1 MHLIDVQNL
10 FCNDISYYK
19 KEISY
24 LNKQIEL
31 YKRALSDLENKKVSQ
46 IVKDLIYDKYHIS
59 NNRNIDILYGIL
71 KNDLFTLEKRLELIN
86 KKYSM
91 SLSIYNAIK
100 YRQTITPDMIAAIKE
115 KLIEEKV
122 KDADLIKIMEL
133 IKVRNGNILVN
144 EKNAIFSE
152 DLFLVINMLNSGFEQ
167 IDVPVNNNKLLEH
180 DISNAINVINNN
192 SLTIIDS
199 VLDFSKYNIQEQE
212 YIYKRLLVYYQDK
225 IYNLIEVLKN
235 KEYYFDIEL
244 LKQIKDE
251 YKELHNIYMF
261 LRNRLDSLTIV
272 QDETVL
278 INLSTDEEDNVRTL
292 YYSSNSEDASKC
304 YFIKDLKEIREEAN
318 FTILDLIRNFKLG
331 DNRDIKIITNGFI
344 ELKHD
349 QVRIILKL
357 IDNNNYSV
365 MGVFIKKSDNDSKT
379 YKKLFDRPIAI
390 KDDEYSKVV
399 EEYYIDYLE
408 SNKRKGTR

>member
-46 IVKDLIYDKYHIS
+46 IVKDLIYEKYHIS
-59 NNRNIDILYGIL
+59 NNRNIDVLHGIL

-100 YRQTITPDMIAAIKE
+100 YRQIITPDMINAIKE

-133 IKVRNGNILVN
+133 INVRNGNILVN

-152 DLFLVINMLNSGFEQ
+152 DLFLVINMLNSGFEE
-167 IDVPVNNNKLLEH
+167 IDVTMNTDESLDEEITK
-180 DISNAINVINNN
+180 IINE
-192 SLTIIDS
+192 LDS
-199 VLDFSKYNIQEQE
+199 TNITTLDLSKYKKEEQI
-212 YIYKRLLVYYQDK
+212 YIYKRLLVFYQDK

-244 LKQIKDE
+244 LQQIKDE
-251 YKELHNIYMF
+251 YKETYAIYIF
-261 LRNRLDSLTIV
+261 IKNELDALNLEEN
-272 QDETVL
+272 DAVL
-278 INLSTDEEDNVRTL
+278 INLEQT
-292 YYSSNSEDASKC
+292 
-304 YFIKDLKEIREEAN
+304 
-318 FTILDLIRNFKLG
+318 
-331 DNRDIKIITNGFI
+331 
-344 ELKHD
+344 
-349 QVRIILKL
+349 
-357 IDNNNYSV
+357 NNN
-365 MGVFIKKSDNDSKT
+365 
-379 YKKLFDRPIAI
+379 
-390 KDDEYSKVV
+390 
-399 EEYYIDYLE
+399 
-408 SNKRKGTR
+408 RKGAR

>member
-46 IVKDLIYDKYHIS
+46 IVKDLIYEKYHIS
-59 NNRNIDILYGIL
+59 NNRNIDVLHGIL

-133 IKVRNGNILVN
+133 INVRNGNILVN

-180 DISNAINVINNN
+180 DISNAINIINNN

-251 YKELHNIYMF
+251 YKELYYIYMF

-278 INLSTDEEDNVRTL
+278 INLSTDEEDNVRNL

-304 YFIKDLKEIREEAN
+304 YFIKDLKEIREKAN

-349 QVRIILKL
+349 QIRIILKP
-357 IDNNNYSV
+357 IGKNNYSV

-390 KDDEYSKVV
+390 KDDEYSKLV

>member
-46 IVKDLIYDKYHIS
+46 IVKDLIYEKYHIS
-59 NNRNIDILYGIL
+59 NNRNIDVLHGIL

-122 KDADLIKIMEL
+122 KDVDLIKIMEL
-133 IKVRNGNILVN
+133 INVRNGHVLVN
-144 EKNAIFSE
+144 EEKAIFSE
-152 DLFLVINMLNSGFEQ
+152 DLFLVLNMLNSGFEE
-167 IDVPVNNNKLLEH
+167 IDVTMNTDESLDEEITK
-180 DISNAINVINNN
+180 IINE
-192 SLTIIDS
+192 LDS
-199 VLDFSKYNIQEQE
+199 TNITTLDLSKYKKEEQI
-212 YIYKRLLVYYQDK
+212 YIYKRLLVFYQDK

-244 LKQIKDE
+244 LQQIKDE
-251 YKELHNIYMF
+251 YKETYAIYIF
-261 LRNRLDSLTIV
+261 IRNELDALNLEEN
-272 QDETVL
+272 DAVL
-278 INLSTDEEDNVRTL
+278 INLEQT
-292 YYSSNSEDASKC
+292 
-304 YFIKDLKEIREEAN
+304 
-318 FTILDLIRNFKLG
+318 
-331 DNRDIKIITNGFI
+331 
-344 ELKHD
+344 
-349 QVRIILKL
+349 
-357 IDNNNYSV
+357 NNN
-365 MGVFIKKSDNDSKT
+365 
-379 YKKLFDRPIAI
+379 
-390 KDDEYSKVV
+390 
-399 EEYYIDYLE
+399 
-408 SNKRKGTR
+408 RKGAR

>member
-46 IVKDLIYDKYHIS
+46 IVKDLIYEKYHIS
-59 NNRNIDILYGIL
+59 NNRNIDVLHGIL

-100 YRQTITPDMIAAIKE
+100 YRQIITPDMINAIKE

-133 IKVRNGNILVN
+133 INVRNGHVLVN
-144 EKNAIFSE
+144 EEKAIFSE
-152 DLFLVINMLNSGFEQ
+152 DLFLVLNMLNSGFEE
-167 IDVPVNNNKLLEH
+167 IDVIMNTDESLDEEITK
-180 DISNAINVINNN
+180 IINE
-192 SLTIIDS
+192 LDS
-199 VLDFSKYNIQEQE
+199 TNITTLDLSKYKKEEQI
-212 YIYKRLLVYYQDK
+212 YIYKRLLLYYQDK

-244 LKQIKDE
+244 LQQIKDE
-251 YKELHNIYMF
+251 YKETYAIYIF
-261 LRNRLDSLTIV
+261 IRNELDALNLEEN
-272 QDETVL
+272 DAVL
-278 INLSTDEEDNVRTL
+278 INLEQT
-292 YYSSNSEDASKC
+292 
-304 YFIKDLKEIREEAN
+304 
-318 FTILDLIRNFKLG
+318 
-331 DNRDIKIITNGFI
+331 
-344 ELKHD
+344 
-349 QVRIILKL
+349 
-357 IDNNNYSV
+357 NNN
-365 MGVFIKKSDNDSKT
+365 
-379 YKKLFDRPIAI
+379 
-390 KDDEYSKVV
+390 
-399 EEYYIDYLE
+399 
-408 SNKRKGTR
+408 RKGAR

>member
-46 IVKDLIYDKYHIS
+46 IVKDLIYEKYHIS
-59 NNRNIDILYGIL
+59 NNKNIDVLHGIL

-100 YRQTITPDMIAAIKE
+100 YRQIITPDMINAIKE

-133 IKVRNGNILVN
+133 INVRNGHVLVN
-144 EKNAIFSE
+144 EEKAIFSE
-152 DLFLVINMLNSGFEQ
+152 DLFLVLNMLNSGFEE
-167 IDVPVNNNKLLEH
+167 IDVTMNTDESLDEEITK
-180 DISNAINVINNN
+180 IINE
-192 SLTIIDS
+192 LDS
-199 VLDFSKYNIQEQE
+199 TNITTLDLSKYKKEEQI
-212 YIYKRLLVYYQDK
+212 YIYKRLLVFYQDK

-244 LKQIKDE
+244 LQQIKDE
-251 YKELHNIYMF
+251 YKETYAIYIF
-261 LRNRLDSLTIV
+261 IRNELDALNLEEN
-272 QDETVL
+272 DAVL
-278 INLSTDEEDNVRTL
+278 INLEQT
-292 YYSSNSEDASKC
+292 
-304 YFIKDLKEIREEAN
+304 
-318 FTILDLIRNFKLG
+318 
-331 DNRDIKIITNGFI
+331 
-344 ELKHD
+344 
-349 QVRIILKL
+349 
-357 IDNNNYSV
+357 NNN
-365 MGVFIKKSDNDSKT
+365 
-379 YKKLFDRPIAI
+379 
-390 KDDEYSKVV
+390 
-399 EEYYIDYLE
+399 
-408 SNKRKGTR
+408 RKGAR

>member
-19 KEISY
+19 IEISY

-46 IVKDLIYDKYHIS
+46 IVKDLIYEKYHIS
-59 NNRNIDILYGIL
+59 NNRNIDVLHGIL

-100 YRQTITPDMIAAIKE
+100 YRQIITPDMINAIKE

-133 IKVRNGNILVN
+133 INVRNGNILVN

-152 DLFLVINMLNSGFEQ
+152 DLFLVINMLNSGFEE
-167 IDVPVNNNKLLEH
+167 IDVTMNTDESLDEEITK
-180 DISNAINVINNN
+180 IINE
-192 SLTIIDS
+192 LDS
-199 VLDFSKYNIQEQE
+199 TNITTLDLSKYKKEEQI
-212 YIYKRLLVYYQDK
+212 YIYKRLLVFYQDK

-244 LKQIKDE
+244 LQQIKDE
-251 YKELHNIYMF
+251 YKETYAIYIF
-261 LRNRLDSLTIV
+261 IRNELDALNLEEN
-272 QDETVL
+272 DAVL
-278 INLSTDEEDNVRTL
+278 INLEQT
-292 YYSSNSEDASKC
+292 
-304 YFIKDLKEIREEAN
+304 
-318 FTILDLIRNFKLG
+318 
-331 DNRDIKIITNGFI
+331 
-344 ELKHD
+344 
-349 QVRIILKL
+349 
-357 IDNNNYSV
+357 NNN
-365 MGVFIKKSDNDSKT
+365 
-379 YKKLFDRPIAI
+379 
-390 KDDEYSKVV
+390 
-399 EEYYIDYLE
+399 
-408 SNKRKGTR
+408 RKGAR

>member
-46 IVKDLIYDKYHIS
+46 IVKDLIYEKYHIS
-59 NNRNIDILYGIL
+59 NNRNIDVLHGIL

-100 YRQTITPDMIAAIKE
+100 YRQIITPDMINAIKE

-133 IKVRNGNILVN
+133 INVRNGHVLVN
-144 EKNAIFSE
+144 EEKVIFSE
-152 DLFLVINMLNSGFEQ
+152 DLFLVLNMLNSGFEE
-167 IDVPVNNNKLLEH
+167 IDVIMNTDESLDEEITK
-180 DISNAINVINNN
+180 IINE
-192 SLTIIDS
+192 LDS
-199 VLDFSKYNIQEQE
+199 TNITTLDLSKYKKEEQI
-212 YIYKRLLVYYQDK
+212 YIYKRLLLYYQDK

-244 LKQIKDE
+244 LQQIKDE
-251 YKELHNIYMF
+251 YKETYAIYIF
-261 LRNRLDSLTIV
+261 IRNELDVLNLEEN
-272 QDETVL
+272 DAVL
-278 INLSTDEEDNVRTL
+278 INLEQ
-292 YYSSNSEDASKC
+292 
-304 YFIKDLKEIREEAN
+304 
-318 FTILDLIRNFKLG
+318 
-331 DNRDIKIITNGFI
+331 TN
-344 ELKHD
+344 
-349 QVRIILKL
+349 
-357 IDNNNYSV
+357 
-365 MGVFIKKSDNDSKT
+365 
-379 YKKLFDRPIAI
+379 
-390 KDDEYSKVV
+390 
-399 EEYYIDYLE
+399 
-408 SNKRKGTR
+408 NKRKGAR

>member
-46 IVKDLIYDKYHIS
+46 IVKDLIYEKYHIS
-59 NNRNIDILYGIL
+59 NNRNIDVLHGIL

-100 YRQTITPDMIAAIKE
+100 YRQIIIPDMINAIKE

-152 DLFLVINMLNSGFEQ
+152 DLFLVLNMLNSGFEE
-167 IDVPVNNNKLLEH
+167 IDVTMNTDESLDEEITK
-180 DISNAINVINNN
+180 IINE
-192 SLTIIDS
+192 LDS
-199 VLDFSKYNIQEQE
+199 ANITTLDLSKYKKEEQI
-212 YIYKRLLVYYQDK
+212 YIYKRLLVFYQDK

-244 LKQIKDE
+244 LQQIKDE
-251 YKELHNIYMF
+251 YKETYAIYIF
-261 LRNRLDSLTIV
+261 IRNELDALNLEEN
-272 QDETVL
+272 DAVL
-278 INLSTDEEDNVRTL
+278 INLEQT
-292 YYSSNSEDASKC
+292 
-304 YFIKDLKEIREEAN
+304 
-318 FTILDLIRNFKLG
+318 
-331 DNRDIKIITNGFI
+331 
-344 ELKHD
+344 
-349 QVRIILKL
+349 
-357 IDNNNYSV
+357 NNN
-365 MGVFIKKSDNDSKT
+365 
-379 YKKLFDRPIAI
+379 
-390 KDDEYSKVV
+390 
-399 EEYYIDYLE
+399 
-408 SNKRKGTR
+408 RKGAR

>member
-46 IVKDLIYDKYHIS
+46 IVKDLIYEKYHIS
-59 NNRNIDILYGIL
+59 NNRNIDVLHGIL

-100 YRQTITPDMIAAIKE
+100 YRQIITPDMINAIKE

-133 IKVRNGNILVN
+133 INVRNGHVLVN
-144 EKNAIFSE
+144 EEKAIFSE
-152 DLFLVINMLNSGFEQ
+152 DLFLVLNMLNSGFEE
-167 IDVPVNNNKLLEH
+167 IDVTMNTDESLDEEITK
-180 DISNAINVINNN
+180 IINE
-192 SLTIIDS
+192 LDS
-199 VLDFSKYNIQEQE
+199 TNITTLDLSKYKKEEQI
-212 YIYKRLLVYYQDK
+212 YIYKRLLVFYQDK

-244 LKQIKDE
+244 LQQIKDE
-251 YKELHNIYMF
+251 YKETYAIYIF
-261 LRNRLDSLTIV
+261 IRNELDVLNLEEN
-272 QDETVL
+272 DAVL
-278 INLSTDEEDNVRTL
+278 INLEQT
-292 YYSSNSEDASKC
+292 
-304 YFIKDLKEIREEAN
+304 
-318 FTILDLIRNFKLG
+318 
-331 DNRDIKIITNGFI
+331 
-344 ELKHD
+344 
-349 QVRIILKL
+349 
-357 IDNNNYSV
+357 NNN
-365 MGVFIKKSDNDSKT
+365 
-379 YKKLFDRPIAI
+379 
-390 KDDEYSKVV
+390 
-399 EEYYIDYLE
+399 
-408 SNKRKGTR
+408 RKGTR

>member
-46 IVKDLIYDKYHIS
+46 IVKDLIYEKYHIS
-59 NNRNIDILYGIL
+59 NNRNIDVLHGIL

-100 YRQTITPDMIAAIKE
+100 YRQIITPDMINAIKE

-133 IKVRNGNILVN
+133 INVRNGNILVN

-152 DLFLVINMLNSGFEQ
+152 DLFLVINMLNSGFEE
-167 IDVPVNNNKLLEH
+167 IDVTMNTDESLDEEITK
-180 DISNAINVINNN
+180 IINE
-192 SLTIIDS
+192 LDS
-199 VLDFSKYNIQEQE
+199 TNITTLDLSKYKKEEQI
-212 YIYKRLLVYYQDK
+212 YIYKRLLLYYQDK

-244 LKQIKDE
+244 LQQIKDE
-251 YKELHNIYMF
+251 YKETYAIYIF
-261 LRNRLDSLTIV
+261 IRNELDALNLEEN
-272 QDETVL
+272 DAVL
-278 INLSTDEEDNVRTL
+278 INLEQT
-292 YYSSNSEDASKC
+292 
-304 YFIKDLKEIREEAN
+304 
-318 FTILDLIRNFKLG
+318 
-331 DNRDIKIITNGFI
+331 
-344 ELKHD
+344 
-349 QVRIILKL
+349 
-357 IDNNNYSV
+357 NNN
-365 MGVFIKKSDNDSKT
+365 
-379 YKKLFDRPIAI
+379 
-390 KDDEYSKVV
+390 
-399 EEYYIDYLE
+399 
-408 SNKRKGTR
+408 RKGAR

>member
-10 FCNDISYYK
+10 FYNDNLYYK
-19 KEISY
+19 SEINY

-46 IVKDLIYDKYHIS
+46 IVKDLIYEKYHIS

-100 YRQTITPDMIAAIKE
+100 YRQTITPDMINAIKE

-251 YKELHNIYMF
+251 YKQLHNIYMF

-278 INLSTDEEDNVRTL
+278 INFSTDEEDNVRNL

-349 QVRIILKL
+349 QIRIILKP
-357 IDNNNYSV
+357 IGKNNYSV

-390 KDDEYSKVV
+390 KDDEYSKLV

>member
-46 IVKDLIYDKYHIS
+46 IVKDLIYEKYHIS
-59 NNRNIDILYGIL
+59 NNRNIDVLHGIL

-100 YRQTITPDMIAAIKE
+100 YRQIITPDMINAIKE

-133 IKVRNGNILVN
+133 INVRNGNILVN

-152 DLFLVINMLNSGFEQ
+152 DLFLVLNMLNSGFEE
-167 IDVPVNNNKLLEH
+167 IDVTMNTDESLDEEITK
-180 DISNAINVINNN
+180 IINE
-192 SLTIIDS
+192 LDS
-199 VLDFSKYNIQEQE
+199 TNITTLDLSKYKKEEQI
-212 YIYKRLLVYYQDK
+212 YIYKRLLVFYQDK

-244 LKQIKDE
+244 LQQIKDE
-251 YKELHNIYMF
+251 YKETYAIYIF
-261 LRNRLDSLTIV
+261 IRNELDALNLEEN
-272 QDETVL
+272 DAVL
-278 INLSTDEEDNVRTL
+278 INLEQT
-292 YYSSNSEDASKC
+292 
-304 YFIKDLKEIREEAN
+304 
-318 FTILDLIRNFKLG
+318 
-331 DNRDIKIITNGFI
+331 
-344 ELKHD
+344 
-349 QVRIILKL
+349 
-357 IDNNNYSV
+357 NNN
-365 MGVFIKKSDNDSKT
+365 
-379 YKKLFDRPIAI
+379 
-390 KDDEYSKVV
+390 
-399 EEYYIDYLE
+399 
-408 SNKRKGTR
+408 RKGAR

>member
-46 IVKDLIYDKYHIS
+46 IVKDLIYEKYHIS
-59 NNRNIDILYGIL
+59 NNRNIDVLHGIL

-100 YRQTITPDMIAAIKE
+100 YRQIITPDMINAIKE

-133 IKVRNGNILVN
+133 INVRNGNILVN

-152 DLFLVINMLNSGFEQ
+152 DLFLVINMLNSGFEE
-167 IDVPVNNNKLLEH
+167 IDVTMNTDESLDEEITK
-180 DISNAINVINNN
+180 IINE
-192 SLTIIDS
+192 LDS
-199 VLDFSKYNIQEQE
+199 TNITTLDLSKYKKEEQI
-212 YIYKRLLVYYQDK
+212 YIYKRLLVFYQDK

-244 LKQIKDE
+244 LQQIKDE
-251 YKELHNIYMF
+251 YKETYAIYIF
-261 LRNRLDSLTIV
+261 IRNELDALNLEEN
-272 QDETVL
+272 DAVL
-278 INLSTDEEDNVRTL
+278 INLEQ
-292 YYSSNSEDASKC
+292 
-304 YFIKDLKEIREEAN
+304 
-318 FTILDLIRNFKLG
+318 
-331 DNRDIKIITNGFI
+331 TN
-344 ELKHD
+344 
-349 QVRIILKL
+349 
-357 IDNNNYSV
+357 
-365 MGVFIKKSDNDSKT
+365 
-379 YKKLFDRPIAI
+379 
-390 KDDEYSKVV
+390 
-399 EEYYIDYLE
+399 
-408 SNKRKGTR
+408 NKRKGAR

>member
-46 IVKDLIYDKYHIS
+46 IVKDLIYEKYHIS
-59 NNRNIDILYGIL
+59 NNKNIDVLHGIL

-100 YRQTITPDMIAAIKE
+100 YRQIIIPDMINAIKE

-133 IKVRNGNILVN
+133 INVRNGHVLVN
-144 EKNAIFSE
+144 EEKAIFSE
-152 DLFLVINMLNSGFEQ
+152 DLFLVLNMLNSGFEE
-167 IDVPVNNNKLLEH
+167 IDVTMNTDESLDEEITK
-180 DISNAINVINNN
+180 IINE
-192 SLTIIDS
+192 LDS
-199 VLDFSKYNIQEQE
+199 ANITTLDLSKYKKEEQI
-212 YIYKRLLVYYQDK
+212 YIYKRLLVFYQDK

-244 LKQIKDE
+244 LQQIKDE
-251 YKELHNIYMF
+251 YKETYAIYIF
-261 LRNRLDSLTIV
+261 IRNELDALNLEEN
-272 QDETVL
+272 DAVL
-278 INLSTDEEDNVRTL
+278 INLEQT
-292 YYSSNSEDASKC
+292 
-304 YFIKDLKEIREEAN
+304 
-318 FTILDLIRNFKLG
+318 
-331 DNRDIKIITNGFI
+331 
-344 ELKHD
+344 
-349 QVRIILKL
+349 
-357 IDNNNYSV
+357 NNN
-365 MGVFIKKSDNDSKT
+365 
-379 YKKLFDRPIAI
+379 
-390 KDDEYSKVV
+390 
-399 EEYYIDYLE
+399 
-408 SNKRKGTR
+408 RKGAR

>member
-46 IVKDLIYDKYHIS
+46 IVKDLIYEKYHIS

-100 YRQTITPDMIAAIKE
+100 YRQIITPDMINAIKE

-133 IKVRNGNILVN
+133 INVRNGHVLVN
-144 EKNAIFSE
+144 EEKAIFSE
-152 DLFLVINMLNSGFEQ
+152 DLFLVLNMLNSGFEE
-167 IDVPVNNNKLLEH
+167 IDVTMNTDESLDEEITK
-180 DISNAINVINNN
+180 IINE
-192 SLTIIDS
+192 LDS
-199 VLDFSKYNIQEQE
+199 ANITTLDLSKYKKEEQI
-212 YIYKRLLVYYQDK
+212 YIYKRLLLYYQDK

-244 LKQIKDE
+244 LQQIKDE
-251 YKELHNIYMF
+251 YKETYAIYIF
-261 LRNRLDSLTIV
+261 IRNELDVLNLEEN
-272 QDETVL
+272 DAVL
-278 INLSTDEEDNVRTL
+278 INLEQ
-292 YYSSNSEDASKC
+292 
-304 YFIKDLKEIREEAN
+304 
-318 FTILDLIRNFKLG
+318 
-331 DNRDIKIITNGFI
+331 TN
-344 ELKHD
+344 
-349 QVRIILKL
+349 
-357 IDNNNYSV
+357 
-365 MGVFIKKSDNDSKT
+365 
-379 YKKLFDRPIAI
+379 
-390 KDDEYSKVV
+390 
-399 EEYYIDYLE
+399 
-408 SNKRKGTR
+408 NKRKGAR

>member
-10 FCNDISYYK
+10 FYNDNLYYK
-19 KEISY
+19 SEINY

-46 IVKDLIYDKYHIS
+46 IVKDLIYEKYHIS

-91 SLSIYNAIK
+91 SLSIYNATK

-180 DISNAINVINNN
+180 DISNAINIINNN

-251 YKELHNIYMF
+251 YKELYYIYMF

-278 INLSTDEEDNVRTL
+278 INLSTDEEDNVRNL

-304 YFIKDLKEIREEAN
+304 YFIKDLKEIREKAN

-349 QVRIILKL
+349 QIRIILKP
-357 IDNNNYSV
+357 IGKNNYSV

-390 KDDEYSKVV
+390 KDDEYSKLV

>member
-46 IVKDLIYDKYHIS
+46 IVKDLIYEKYHIS
-59 NNRNIDILYGIL
+59 NNRNIDVLHGIL

-100 YRQTITPDMIAAIKE
+100 YRQIIIPDMINAIKE

-133 IKVRNGNILVN
+133 INVRNGHVLVN
-144 EKNAIFSE
+144 EEKAIFSE
-152 DLFLVINMLNSGFEQ
+152 DLFLVLNMLNSGFEE
-167 IDVPVNNNKLLEH
+167 IDVTMNTDESLDEEITK
-180 DISNAINVINNN
+180 IINE
-192 SLTIIDS
+192 LDS
-199 VLDFSKYNIQEQE
+199 TNITTLDLSKYKKEEQI
-212 YIYKRLLVYYQDK
+212 YIYKRLLVFYQDK

-244 LKQIKDE
+244 LQQIKDE
-251 YKELHNIYMF
+251 YKETYAIYIF
-261 LRNRLDSLTIV
+261 IRNELDALNLEEN
-272 QDETVL
+272 DAVL
-278 INLSTDEEDNVRTL
+278 INLEQT
-292 YYSSNSEDASKC
+292 
-304 YFIKDLKEIREEAN
+304 
-318 FTILDLIRNFKLG
+318 
-331 DNRDIKIITNGFI
+331 
-344 ELKHD
+344 
-349 QVRIILKL
+349 
-357 IDNNNYSV
+357 NNN
-365 MGVFIKKSDNDSKT
+365 
-379 YKKLFDRPIAI
+379 
-390 KDDEYSKVV
+390 
-399 EEYYIDYLE
+399 
-408 SNKRKGTR
+408 RKGAR